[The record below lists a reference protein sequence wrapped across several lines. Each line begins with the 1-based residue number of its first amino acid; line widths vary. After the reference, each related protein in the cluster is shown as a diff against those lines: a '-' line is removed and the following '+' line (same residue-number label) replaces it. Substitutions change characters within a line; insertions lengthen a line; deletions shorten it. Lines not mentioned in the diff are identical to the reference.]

1 MANQR
6 HALQEL
12 LHTPELPDLGPGP
25 RTGRTDLAAL
35 DATLQKALKDAS
47 VSEKNRE
54 LLRSTIYL
62 WHDYLDASHT
72 ISQSMENADGSY
84 LHGIMHRREPD
95 YWNSKYWFRR
105 VGQHPCFDQL
115 ASEVEKV
122 LSAKGNKALASKL
135 LPKGKWDPFAF
146 VDECER
152 VAALPK
158 TEPQVETLREIQAI
172 EFRVL
177 LEHLAS

>member
-1 MANQR
+1 MANLW

-12 LHTPELPDLGPGP
+12 LQTPELPDLGPGP
-25 RTGRTDLAAL
+25 RLGRIDLASL
-35 DATLQKALKDAS
+35 DAAFQKALTGSKIL
-47 VSEKNRE
+47 ETNRE
-54 LLRSTIYL
+54 LIRSTIYL
-62 WHDYLDASHT
+62 WHDHLDASHT
-72 ISQSMENADGSY
+72 ISQSIENPDGSY

-105 VGQHPCFDQL
+105 VGQHPCFAEL
-115 ASEVEKV
+115 ASEAEKL
-122 LSAKGNKALASKL
+122 LSSKGDEALAPKL
-135 LPKGKWDPFAF
+135 LSKGKWDPFAF

-158 TEPQVETLREIQAI
+158 TDPQVQALREIQAL
-172 EFRVL
+172 EFRVF